1 MRRIAPSS
9 ARRFLLAATLALGA
23 LMFASQ
29 PAGATETTV
38 VSLRDCAGGDGT
50 ATVPAGAQITIHNPG
65 FAQGSYGLITNFLL
79 KQRTTLTISDDTST
93 VYDLTSQWGAPQQLD
108 RNFWVTTLPD
118 TDTGIT
124 LAPGQSIVATF
135 DIAFTRPLLVTF
147 PPVGSSGDN
156 GPFLV
161 GEDGPLSCV
170 ITGAAA

>member
-1 MRRIAPSS
+1 MRRIALSNT
-9 ARRFLLAATLALGA
+9 RRLLLTTTLVVAA

-29 PAGATETTV
+29 PAAATESTV

-65 FAQGSYGLITNFLL
+65 FAQGSSGLINNFLL

-93 VYDLTSQWGAPQQLD
+93 FYDLTSQWGAPQQLD

-135 DIAFTRPLLVTF
+135 DIAFTHPLLVAF
-147 PPVGSSGDN
+147 PPVGPSGDN
-156 GPFLV
+156 GPFWV

-170 ITGAAA
+170 ITGAPA